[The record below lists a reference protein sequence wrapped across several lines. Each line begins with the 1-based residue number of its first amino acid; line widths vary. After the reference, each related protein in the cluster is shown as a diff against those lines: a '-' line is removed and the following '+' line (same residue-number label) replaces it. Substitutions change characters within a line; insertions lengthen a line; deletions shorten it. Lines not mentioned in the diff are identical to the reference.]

1 MSELTIITTTH
12 NVAPFIDEY
21 FASLGIQ
28 TYQNFDLEIVDD
40 GSDDKTVNCLVEHLR
55 TSPIENISLWLS
67 EKHIGRA
74 KALEEVM
81 GSEINTPYF
90 CWVDADDYL
99 PDPNALKRVMSLIKE
114 DSGHAGYYTDC
125 QLDYGPGVQ
134 SELLTPGRWEP
145 SRLTYCCYFK
155 HLVVYD
161 TFEFYSR
168 LGKPF
173 SFKEKA
179 ALDYEII
186 SRLTMSGATFQYLPT
201 LGYTYRMNRPGSMS
215 ETQSVEQYLASQQLQ
230 TLLKGYLKD
239 ALI

>member
-1 MSELTIITTTH
+1 MSELTIITTTY
-12 NVAPFIDEY
+12 NVAPYIKHY
-21 FASLGIQ
+21 FARLNIQ
-28 TYQNFDLEIVDD
+28 TYQDFNLEIVDD
-40 GSDDKTVNCLVEHLR
+40 GSDDKTVNCLVEQLR

-99 PDPNALKRVMSLIKE
+99 PDPETLSRVMSLIKE
-114 DSGHAGYYTDC
+114 DSGYAGYYTDC
-125 QLDYGPGVQ
+125 QTDYGI
-134 SELLTPGRWEP
+134 LTPGRWEP
-145 SRLTYCCYFK
+145 SRLTHCCYFK

-161 TFEFYSR
+161 TFEFYKR

-173 SFKEKA
+173 YFKEKA

-186 SRLTMSGATFQYLPT
+186 VRLTMSGATFQYLPI
-201 LGYTYRMNRPGSMS
+201 LGYTYMMKRPGSMS
-215 ETQSVEQYLASQQLQ
+215 STQSVEQYLASQRLQ